1 MKQKTNE
8 QGFSILE
15 MLVAMSIT
23 IGLTGTLF
31 YFFKRAQDTF
41 VVDSARTDLNQNFRA
56 ALDLMA
62 RDVQAAGAGI
72 PMFLGPIASK
82 DGGGANANPG
92 LNPADSIL
100 LLYGNSSVSPV
111 AVNATAT
118 FPAPTSNTSTIY
130 TDIPTTAFTA
140 GNYLLYTVAQPQ
152 MQATNVTDFAEF
164 SIFTLASASA
174 ITNVSSGGITVGRQL
189 TPTAFS
195 LNSDANYWNHT
206 ISFPSSSALRVV
218 PLDEVIEYTVDT
230 ASAEL
235 RRNRNRSGWVSVAR
249 GIYNLQIRY
258 QIETFD
264 ATTNTY
270 TPSWVDQVDQSATNN
285 RALIRAV
292 EITIFGRTQM
302 TGDGDKQGQRSIS
315 QTLEVTPRNLV
326 LPGFAPNR

>member
-1 MKQKTNE
+1 MKRKTNE
-8 QGFSILE
+8 KGFSILE

-31 YFFKRAQDTF
+31 YFFQRAQSTF
-41 VVDSARTDLNQNFRA
+41 ITDGARTDLNQNFRA

-72 PMFLGPIASK
+72 PMFLGPLAGK
-82 DGGGANANPG
+82 DGGGANANPS

-100 LLYGNSSVSPV
+100 ILYGNSSVSPV
-111 AVNATAT
+111 AVKATAT
-118 FPAPTSNTSTIY
+118 FPAPTSDASTIY
-130 TDIPTTAFTA
+130 TDIPTTAFTP

-164 SIFTLASASA
+164 SVFSLASDSA
-174 ITNVSSGGITVGRQL
+174 ITNVSSGGTVVGRQL

-195 LNSDANYWNHT
+195 LNTDASYWNHT
-206 ISFPSSSALRVV
+206 MSFPSSSTLRVV
-218 PLDEVIEYTVDT
+218 PLDEVVEYTVDAT
-230 ASAEL
+230 SSEL
-235 RRNRNRSGWVSVAR
+235 RRNRNRSGWVAVAR

-258 QIETFD
+258 QIETYD
-264 ATTNTY
+264 AVANTY
-270 TPSWVDQVDQSATNN
+270 TASWVNQVNQSDVSN

>member
-8 QGFSILE
+8 RGFSILE
-15 MLVAMSIT
+15 MIIAMSIT
-23 IGLTGTLF
+23 VGLTGILF
-31 YFFKRAQDTF
+31 YFFKQAQDTF
-41 VVDSARTDLNQNFRA
+41 IVDGARTDLNQNFRA

-72 PMFLGPIASK
+72 PMFLGPIAGK
-82 DGGGANANPG
+82 NGGGSNANPG

-100 LLYGNSSVSPV
+100 ILYGNSNVSPV
-111 AVNATAT
+111 SVKATGV
-118 FPAPTSNTSTIY
+118 FPAPTSDTSTIY
-130 TDIPTTAFTA
+130 TDIPTTPFAA
-140 GNYLLYTVAQPQ
+140 GNYILYTVTQPQ
-152 MQATNVTDFAEF
+152 MQAANVTDFAEF
-164 SIFTLASASA
+164 SLFNLASSSA
-174 ITNVSSGGITVGRQL
+174 IANITSGGVVVGRQL
-189 TPTAFS
+189 TPTAIS
-195 LNSDANYWNHT
+195 LNADATYWNHT
-206 ISFPSSSALRVV
+206 MSFPSSSSLRIV
-218 PLDEVIEYTVDT
+218 PMDEVIEYTVDT
-230 ASAEL
+230 ASSEL

-264 ATTNTY
+264 AVSSTY
-270 TPSWVDQVDQSATNN
+270 TASWVDQVNQSATNN

-315 QTLEVTPRNLV
+315 QTIEVTPRNLV

>member
-1 MKQKTNE
+1 MRQKTNE
-8 QGFSILE
+8 RGFSVLE
-15 MLVAMSIT
+15 MLMAMSIT
-23 IGLTGTLF
+23 VGLTGTLF
-31 YFFKRAQDTF
+31 YFFKRAQETF
-41 VVDSARTDLNQNFRA
+41 VVDSSRTDLNQNFRA

-82 DGGGANANPG
+82 NGGGSNANPS

-111 AVNATAT
+111 AVKATST
-118 FPAPTSNTSTIY
+118 FPLPTSNTSTIY
-130 TDIPTTAFTA
+130 TDIPITPFAA
-140 GNYLLYTVAQPQ
+140 GNYLLYAVAQPQ
-152 MQATNVTDFAEF
+152 MQAANVTDCAEF
-164 SIFTLASASA
+164 SLFSLASSSA
-174 ITNVSSGGITVGRQL
+174 ISTITSGGVDVGRQL
-189 TPTAFS
+189 TPTAFP
-195 LNSDANYWNHT
+195 LNSDATYWDHT
-206 ISFPSSSALRVV
+206 MSFPSASSLRVV

-230 ASAEL
+230 ATSEL

-258 QIETFD
+258 QIETFNE
-264 ATTNTY
+264 ATGTY
-270 TPSWVDQVDQSATNN
+270 TPTWVDQVTQSSTNN

-292 EITIFGRTQM
+292 ELTIFGRTQM
-302 TGDGDKQGQRSIS
+302 AGDGDKQGQRSIS